1 MKYKDHILIGVILV
15 LIGFIGYDK
24 YWKGSDTSTP
34 IQAANTKSSTASKKN
49 PKGSDTPIYS
59 TSPEQPAPPPPEIG
73 LSEGKAKKLLEQHFS
88 ELATNDYLGSLTID
102 DLSDEEN
109 IYTVRGKFLFDGAFG
124 NKKRPYS
131 AKIIQKEKN
140 GKTIYEVD
148 KACYFVDFQVE
159 WRLKCTDGSKDISPL
174 PNKQ

>member
-1 MKYKDHILIGVILV
+1 M
-15 LIGFIGYDK
+15 
-24 YWKGSDTSTP
+24 
-34 IQAANTKSSTASKKN
+34 
-49 PKGSDTPIYS
+49 
-59 TSPEQPAPPPPEIG
+59 
-73 LSEGKAKKLLEQHFS
+73 
-88 ELATNDYLGSLTID
+88 
-102 DLSDEEN
+102 SDEEN
-109 IYTVRGKFLFDGAFG
+109 IYTVQGKFLFDGAFG
-124 NKKRPYS
+124 NKKRPYT